1 LSSFLTNAVYWF
13 KVENL
18 KMDFIPSSLS
28 LRAAGALAAVA
39 TALAFSASAQQSG
52 EPIIFSKPA
61 DDGLGAGPQ
70 VSPDSMPQAFDNS
83 TPDFSSSPDMPMPM
97 PQLNSAWQKTLN
109 DRRNWMLMT
118 PEEIM
123 GVETPEKIFGLP
135 ERDKNLSLEERY
147 LKRQENAAMASA
159 SNALSGANVFSHDG
173 ANLFGQA
180 KDRDLFSQPN
190 SGMDP
195 DSSKNS
201 GFFFNAPQNSPFGQ
215 KANSIWASD
224 FGPAQPVTKVDPE
237 QAAAMER
244 FRALI
249 GERQSVGN
257 SATPLSPMPS
267 PSLQPAAQ
275 FDPFGHPL
283 PNPGD
288 ELSKPASL
296 TALTELAG
304 SYTPP
309 ATAKKPSWKP
319 QPAPWLSD
327 GSTPPTTPPVRKF

>member
-1 LSSFLTNAVYWF
+1 
-13 KVENL
+13 
-18 KMDFIPSSLS
+18 
-28 LRAAGALAAVA
+28 
-39 TALAFSASAQQSG
+39 
-52 EPIIFSKPA
+52 
-61 DDGLGAGPQ
+61 
-70 VSPDSMPQAFDNS
+70 
-83 TPDFSSSPDMPMPM
+83 
-97 PQLNSAWQKTLN
+97 
-109 DRRNWMLMT
+109 MT

-135 ERDKNLSLEERY
+135 ERDKDQDLSLEERY

-159 SNALSGANVFSHDG
+159 SNALSGANVFSHHG
-173 ANLFGQA
+173 ANLFGQP

-190 SGMDP
+190 QGMDP

-201 GFFFNAPQNSPFGQ
+201 GGFFNAPQNSPFGQ

-224 FGPAQPVTKVDPE
+224 FGPAQPVTKVDPD

-249 GERQSVGN
+249 GESHPVEN
-257 SATPLSPMPS
+257 STAPLSPTPS

-283 PNPGD
+283 QNPAD
-288 ELSKPASL
+288 ELNKPTSL

-309 ATAKKPSWKP
+309 VTAKKPSWKP